1 MIHIESFFFCALKLY
16 RQYKFVKMYIQRR
29 MGVKV
34 MRADNNIY
42 FRVSSKDKEAFQ
54 RAAANDDLSL
64 SKWLKDLA
72 YQRIKEQENG
82 VKGNL
87 LND

>member
-1 MIHIESFFFCALKLY
+1 
-16 RQYKFVKMYIQRR
+16 
-29 MGVKV
+29 
-34 MRADNNIY
+34 MRADNSIY
-42 FRVSSKDKEAFQ
+42 FRVSSEDKEAFQ

-72 YQRIKEQENG
+72 HQRIKEQENRA
-82 VKGNL
+82 KETF